1 MESPVAAFFD
11 HHGRSLWQCRSDFLP
26 ETAVR
31 SHQHAIQRPG
41 IRSSAGTTKVFRYFF
56 LDATMADPTA
66 KPKVL
71 IADDERIIADTL
83 AMILNQG
90 GFEAQAVYSCV
101 KALEMAPAF
110 KPDLLISDVIMSELN
125 GIEAAIR
132 MKALLPDIRV
142 FLLSGQTA
150 TAEMLEQENAAGYG
164 FEVLTKPFQPKDL
177 IRKLRD
183 TMDAKAVPPA
193 SLLPSVVPSE

>member
-1 MESPVAAFFD
+1 MP
-11 HHGRSLWQCRSDFLP
+11 
-26 ETAVR
+26 
-31 SHQHAIQRPG
+31 
-41 IRSSAGTTKVFRYFF
+41 
-56 LDATMADPTA
+56 DATT

-150 TAEMLEQENAAGYG
+150 TAEMLEKENAEGYG
-164 FEVLTKPFQPKDL
+164 FEVLAKPLHPKDL

-183 TMDAKAVPPA
+183 TMEAKQASSAPVAPPV
-193 SLLPSVVPSE
+193 LPS

>member
-1 MESPVAAFFD
+1 
-11 HHGRSLWQCRSDFLP
+11 
-26 ETAVR
+26 
-31 SHQHAIQRPG
+31 
-41 IRSSAGTTKVFRYFF
+41 
-56 LDATMADPTA
+56 MADPTA
-66 KPKVL
+66 KLKVL

-164 FEVLTKPFQPKDL
+164 FEVLTKPFHPTDL

>member
-1 MESPVAAFFD
+1 MRFSEGAFQ
-11 HHGRSLWQCRSDFLP
+11 G
-26 ETAVR
+26 
-31 SHQHAIQRPG
+31 
-41 IRSSAGTTKVFRYFF
+41 SAGTMKLFRYFF
-56 LDATMADPTA
+56 LDATMPDPTA
-66 KPKVL
+66 RPKVL

-101 KALEMAPAF
+101 KALEMAPDF

-142 FLLSGQTA
+142 FLLSGQAA
-150 TAEMLEQENAAGYG
+150 TAEILEKENAANHG
-164 FEVLTKPFQPKDL
+164 F
-177 IRKLRD
+177 
-183 TMDAKAVPPA
+183 
-193 SLLPSVVPSE
+193 

>member
-1 MESPVAAFFD
+1 MP
-11 HHGRSLWQCRSDFLP
+11 
-26 ETAVR
+26 
-31 SHQHAIQRPG
+31 
-41 IRSSAGTTKVFRYFF
+41 
-56 LDATMADPTA
+56 DATS

-101 KALEMAPAF
+101 KALEMAPDF

-150 TAEMLEQENAAGYG
+150 TAEILEKVNAANHG
-164 FEVLTKPFQPKDL
+164 FEVLAKPLHPKDL
-177 IRKLRD
+177 IRRLRD
-183 TMDAKAVPPA
+183 TMDANPGPSAPFPPPV
-193 SLLPSVVPSE
+193 LPS

>member
-1 MESPVAAFFD
+1 MLL
-11 HHGRSLWQCRSDFLP
+11 SL
-26 ETAVR
+26 
-31 SHQHAIQRPG
+31 G
-41 IRSSAGTTKVFRYFF
+41 
-56 LDATMADPTA
+56 ATMPDTTS

-83 AMILNQG
+83 AMILNHG
-90 GFEAQAVYSCV
+90 GFEAHAVYSCV
-101 KALEMAPAF
+101 KALEMAPDF
-110 KPDLLISDVIMSELN
+110 KPDLLISDVIMAELN

-150 TAEMLEQENAAGYG
+150 IAEMLEKENAADYG
-164 FEVLTKPFQPKDL
+164 FEVLTKPLHPKDL

-183 TMDAKAVPPA
+183 TMESKPAPSAPPSA
-193 SLLPSVVPSE
+193 PVCHSE

>member
-1 MESPVAAFFD
+1 MPD
-11 HHGRSLWQCRSDFLP
+11 
-26 ETAVR
+26 ET
-31 SHQHAIQRPG
+31 S
-41 IRSSAGTTKVFRYFF
+41 
-56 LDATMADPTA
+56 

-71 IADDERIIADTL
+71 IADDEQIIADTL

-101 KALEMAPAF
+101 KALGMAPDF

-150 TAEMLEQENAAGYG
+150 TAELLEKVNAADRD
-164 FEVLTKPFQPKDL
+164 FEVLAKPLHPKDL
-177 IRKLRD
+177 INKLRD
-183 TMDAKAVPPA
+183 R
-193 SLLPSVVPSE
+193 LLS

>member
-1 MESPVAAFFD
+1 MNMPDSV
-11 HHGRSLWQCRSDFLP
+11 
-26 ETAVR
+26 
-31 SHQHAIQRPG
+31 
-41 IRSSAGTTKVFRYFF
+41 
-56 LDATMADPTA
+56 A

-83 AMILNQG
+83 AMILNHG

-101 KALEMAPAF
+101 KALEMAPDF

-150 TAEMLEQENAAGYG
+150 TAEMLEKENAANYG
-164 FEVLTKPFQPKDL
+164 FEVLAKPLHPTDL
-177 IRKLRD
+177 IRKLRE
-183 TMDAKAVPPA
+183 TLQSKPAASALLGPPV
-193 SLLPSVVPSE
+193 LPS